1 MRLTK
6 EERELI
12 PRSYEQVGDMIIFSD
27 FPKKLKKKEKQIGQ
41 KFLKKNKQ
49 AKIIAKK
56 TENFS
61 GRHRL
66 PKLKILAGENRKETI
81 HKENGIKIKINPEKA
96 YFSSKTSSERLRI
109 AKLVKKGESV
119 LVMFSGVAPFNLTIA
134 KHSMAKEI
142 YGIEVNLEAHKYAKE
157 NVILNKF
164 KNIFLYK
171 GNIKIVLPKLN
182 KKFDRI
188 MMPAP
193 KNAKNYLDLAK
204 QHLKKNGTI
213 HFYTFEKEKNFQ
225 KLKEKFKSFKKVRLI
240 KTGQTSPRVY
250 RVCLDLKS

>member
-1 MRLTK
+1 MALTK
-6 EERELI
+6 EERRLV

-27 FPKKLKKKEKQIGQ
+27 FPKELKKKEKQIAEE
-41 KFLKKNKQ
+41 LIKKHKKT
-49 AKIIAKK
+49 KIVAKK
-56 TENFS
+56 TENYS
-61 GRHRL
+61 GRYRL

-109 AKLVKKGESV
+109 SKLVKKGEVV

-134 KHSMAKEI
+134 KHSKAKEI
-142 YGIEVNLEAHKYAKE
+142 YGIEVNPKAHEYAVE
-157 NVILNKF
+157 NVSINKF

-171 GNIKIVLPKLN
+171 GNVKTSLPKLN

-188 MMPAP
+188 VMPAP

-204 QHLKKNGTI
+204 KHIKKGGTI
-213 HFYTFEKEKNFQ
+213 HLYAFEKEENFR
-225 KLKEKFKSFKKVRLI
+225 KLKENFKGFKKIELV

-250 RVCLDLKS
+250 RVCLNLKT